1 LAALIYY
8 LKQTMQ
14 QADHLTTVFKAAH
27 QVEAELIKGMLESNG
42 IPVLLKYESLG
53 PVYGLT
59 IDGLG
64 QVEVQVPYKYV
75 RDADNLI
82 NNQTDND
89 MKQP

>member
-1 LAALIYY
+1 
-8 LKQTMQ
+8 
-14 QADHLTTVFKAAH
+14 
-27 QVEAELIKGMLESNG
+27 LIKGMLESNG

-75 RDADNLI
+75 RDANNLI

>member
-1 LAALIYY
+1 
-8 LKQTMQ
+8 MQ
-14 QADHLTTVFKAAH
+14 QDDHLTTVFKAAH

-75 RDADNLI
+75 RDANNLI

>member
-1 LAALIYY
+1 
-8 LKQTMQ
+8 MQ
-14 QADHLTTVFKAAH
+14 QADRLTTVFKAAH

-59 IDGLG
+59 VDGLG

-75 RDADNLI
+75 KDADNLI

-89 MKQP
+89 VKQP

>member
-1 LAALIYY
+1 
-8 LKQTMQ
+8 MQ
-14 QADHLTTVFKAAH
+14 QDDHLTTVFKAAH